1 MVSTIGVV
9 TNSGTIAQTKHLT
22 SLLTYT
28 NTIGETSGAVA
39 SSELVRISISLDSRT
54 EFLGRPQI
62 EILNVICIKR
72 SRFST
77 RRAFS
82 NSSETVPSNT
92 ITVAVGVHN
101 IKNTLLYTSFIKTLA
116 RSIPGKFR
124 HSIILP

>member
-1 MVSTIGVV
+1 MISTIGVIA
-9 TNSGTIAQTKHLT
+9 NSGTIAQAKHLT
-22 SLLTYT
+22 SLLTYA
-28 NTIGETSGAVA
+28 NTISETSRTVA

-92 ITVAVGVHN
+92 ITVAVGTHN
-101 IKNTLLYTSFIKTLA
+101 IKNTLLYTSFIKTLT
-116 RSIPGKFR
+116 RSIPDKFR